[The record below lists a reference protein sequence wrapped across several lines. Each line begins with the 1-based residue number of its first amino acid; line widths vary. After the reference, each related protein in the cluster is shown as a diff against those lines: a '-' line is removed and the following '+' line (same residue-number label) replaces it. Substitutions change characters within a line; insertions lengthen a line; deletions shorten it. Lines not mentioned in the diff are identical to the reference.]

1 MSLLHGVLNGGA
13 ETYPYKVWVQRRPF
27 SKETIDAFQRRD
39 VTLQLPYRY
48 LSPALNRDLERDA
61 SPVEDVLLKHARD
74 VFPADAYTSSIELHH
89 AVSGPP
95 RPIALQGSFTRDP
108 RNNWPPA
115 PYSPHLLAPHWL
127 FFITPD
133 FTFFRPAPG
142 RRFWMAWPGM
152 VSTQGALL
160 YGLPWDTAWVDLQ
173 DVKTDVRVAL
183 DRALE
188 EGRA

>member
-1 MSLLHGVLNGGA
+1 MSLLSGVLSGA
-13 ETYPYKVWVQRRPF
+13 ETYPYRVWVQRRPF
-27 SKETIDAFQRRD
+27 SKESINAFQRAN

-48 LSPALNRDLERDA
+48 LSAAVRSEFERDDTIFRKA
-61 SPVEDVLLKHARD
+61 LLREAQEI
-74 VFPADAYTSSIELHH
+74 FPPDTYLSNIELHS
-89 AVSGPP
+89 AYSGPP
-95 RPIALQGSFTRDP
+95 RPAVLEGSFIRDP
-108 RNNWPPA
+108 RNDWPPA
-115 PYSPHLLAPHWL
+115 PYSPQLFAPRWL

-142 RRFWMAWPGM
+142 QRFWMAWPGM

-160 YGLPWDTAWVDLQ
+160 YGLPWDSTWVDLQ
-173 DVKTDVRVAL
+173 DIKTDLRVAL